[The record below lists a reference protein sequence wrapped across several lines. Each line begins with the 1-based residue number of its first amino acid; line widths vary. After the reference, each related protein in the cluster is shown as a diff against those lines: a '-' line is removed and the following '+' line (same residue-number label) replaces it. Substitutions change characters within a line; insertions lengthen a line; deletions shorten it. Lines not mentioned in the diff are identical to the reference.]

1 MRQIG
6 ETPAVGRIRGS
17 EMHIAAVSG
26 DASEN
31 ALALDDR
38 QGLAGDPLR
47 ILRLHGA
54 SALSNWGGGRAMSG
68 SGFSNKVL
76 LTILWQHTTN
86 KGNQYFSGFL
96 GKARVIGFRGKPT
109 KPRTQGPVDR
119 PFFDDPVDD
128 IGRSR

>member
-1 MRQIG
+1 
-6 ETPAVGRIRGS
+6 
-17 EMHIAAVSG
+17 MHIAAASG
-26 DASEN
+26 DASED

-47 ILRLHGA
+47 ILRLHWA
-54 SALSNWGGGRAMSG
+54 SALSNSGSGMSAMSG

-76 LTILWQHTTN
+76 VATLRQRTSDKSN
-86 KGNQYFSGFL
+86 EYFSGFL
-96 GKARVIGFRGKPT
+96 GKARVIGFRGRPT